1 MKRTSSRFGVNAIGF
16 QGVNTTSA
24 IFFTQKNNS
33 NNYAK
38 TLCEY
43 QLTRIENPNACKLIS
58 DAITNPNIDITNI
71 KLELLHD
78 ALEEDEYYE
87 LFKDDM
93 VLDYKK
99 LESSCKKNNI
109 NYYKN

>member
-1 MKRTSSRFGVNAIGF
+1 MKKNNKPTVMKRTSSRFGVNAIGF

-43 QLTRIENPNACKLIS
+43 PIN
-58 DAITNPNIDITNI
+58 
-71 KLELLHD
+71 
-78 ALEEDEYYE
+78 
-87 LFKDDM
+87 
-93 VLDYKK
+93 
-99 LESSCKKNNI
+99 KN
-109 NYYKN
+109 

>member
-1 MKRTSSRFGVNAIGF
+1 MQKLFVNI
-16 QGVNTTSA
+16 
-24 IFFTQKNNS
+24 
-33 NNYAK
+33 
-38 TLCEY
+38 

-58 DAITNPNIDITNI
+58 DVITNPNIDITNI

-78 ALEEDEYYE
+78 ALEDDEYYE

-99 LESSCKKNNI
+99 LESSCKK
-109 NYYKN
+109 K